1 MATREAWFRKLKEDT
16 DLEAY
21 TPQAMQVRASLCAEA
36 ADKVGEAL
44 IAMRELAEQDLALAP
59 LRLALRKEQER
70 LERRAVSLN
79 RRRDGMMAE

>member
-1 MATREAWFRKLKEDT
+1 LAIRDYLMKQKEAV
-16 DLEAY
+16 DLEAH

-36 ADKVGEAL
+36 ADKVGDAL
-44 IAMRELAEQDLALAP
+44 IALRDLGEQDQPLAP

-79 RRRDGMMAE
+79 RRHDGMMAE